1 MALRPN
7 CVAKKKLKTMNHIAN
22 SLLLFLFLLNK
33 MKRKKNSKCNYND
46 YVDSII
52 AALTVVNISLL
63 N

>member
-1 MALRPN
+1 
-7 CVAKKKLKTMNHIAN
+7 MNHIAN